1 MAHLLTD
8 VLRIHPSFRLLDA
21 MKGLSTSHNYID
33 RIVLYSCLRNFGV
46 VVTICGKRLYA
57 GIP

>member
-1 MAHLLTD
+1 MARLLTD
-8 VLRIHPSFRLLDA
+8 VLRIHPGFRLLDA

-46 VVTICGKRLYA
+46 VVTISGKRFFV
-57 GIP
+57 GIL